1 MIRRV
6 SALLLVAQL
15 AASAQTPAPGIPKPG
30 TDSTVPLREDSPAAA
45 PSLEPAVKQQIEAF
59 FQNLRQRKVDGGY
72 RKLFAES
79 PLAQDNPDLV
89 TELVKSTTRVLD
101 LTGDIGAAELL
112 KVRAAGKTLREAT
125 YVLNGA
131 KRPLRWRFY
140 LYYSG
145 GVWQILDTNVAT
157 EASGFFE

>member
-1 MIRRV
+1 MSRRFTAV
-6 SALLLVAQL
+6 LFL
-15 AASAQTPAPGIPKPG
+15 AAASSLSAQNIPKPQG
-30 TDSTVPLREDSPAAA
+30 DTTVPVRDEAPAPTLDA
-45 PSLEPAVKQQIEAF
+45 SVKQRIEQF
-59 FQNLRQRKVDGGY
+59 FQNLRQKKVDGGY
-72 RKLFAES
+72 KALLSDS
-79 PLAQDNPDLV
+79 PLAKENPDLV

-112 KVRAAGKTLREAT
+112 RVRGAGKTLREAT